1 MPALK
6 KAPSQARKTPPSPA
20 LKKAIKAGK
29 AVPPKKSGITTEA
42 QARGLAFVRPVLE
55 ITLAEL
61 AEQGYERLSIPRIAQ
76 LAGVNKT
83 SIYRRWPGK
92 LELVQEAVHAAMR
105 HTQDVPDTGSLR
117 GDLLALA
124 QAVAAF
130 MQSPV
135 GQAVVRMVISQAH
148 PELRALAGAAYAQ
161 AGQKAGQEGPWR
173 VMQRAVLR
181 GELAPETDASLMLFT
196 LAGGLMHRVFV
207 EQRPA
212 DAAFVQQLV
221 DLLLK
226 AVLVKA
232 K

>member
-6 KAPSQARKTPPSPA
+6 KAPSQARKTPPSPTV
-20 LKKAIKAGK
+20 KKAIKAAK
-29 AVPPKKSGITTEA
+29 AVPPKKSSVTTEA

-83 SIYRRWPGK
+83 SIYRRWPSK

-161 AGQKAGQEGPWR
+161 AGQEGPWL